1 MQRLTMEQNSMEQN
15 STVTYSCFESELS
28 TEFSTRDFWTIPP
41 AFQPAALSTAV
52 LTLLFIAVGLPGNL
66 LIIAGIISQ
75 RLYREPTYILLLN
88 LTVADLLVCVL
99 VMPLTAVS
107 GLAGGFVLGRSD
119 SSRCGWCN
127 TGVVFVALCLVS
139 LHTLALMALDRLIF
153 VKFPMKYQHTV
164 TVGRVLCCVLLNWV
178 LCSVLSLC
186 PIFGFGDVY
195 FSFSISTCTLNTE
208 GRTRVT
214 KNIHYFIFLVAIAM
228 LPLLVLMVTN
238 TWLVCIIQKHIR
250 SIYHTAQRSGVPK
263 TFTESI
269 RKRLGREKSRK
280 QLQLMRV
287 FGAIFLSH
295 VFSWLPLIVR
305 IFITVAKGKDEYPHS
320 VYVFTFLCVSFAAVF
335 HPIVQASFLPEVR
348 SQCKSF
354 LMRILCCGSLW
365 RRRVR
370 AQAKSGG
377 SVVHLAEQGKEMCP
391 SCFCLEVLSATVL
404 PNEDLNSPV

>member
-1 MQRLTMEQNSMEQN
+1 MEQN
-15 STVTYSCFESELS
+15 STATYSCFESELS
-28 TEFSTRDFWTIPP
+28 EESSTTSFWAIPP
-41 AFQPAALSTAV
+41 ELQPAALSTAV

-66 LIIAGIISQ
+66 LIMAGIISQ
-75 RLYREPTYILLLN
+75 RLYREPTYLLLLN

-107 GLAGGFVLGRSD
+107 GLAGGFMLGRSD
-119 SSRCGWCN
+119 STRCGWCN
-127 TGVVFVALCLVS
+127 TGILFVALCLVS

-195 FSFSISTCTLNTE
+195 FSFSISTCTIKAE
-208 GRTRVT
+208 GRTRVA
-214 KNIHYFIFLVAIAM
+214 KNIHYFILLVAIAV
-228 LPLLVLMVTN
+228 LPLLLLIITN

-250 SIYHTAQRSGVPK
+250 SIYHTVQRSSAPI

-269 RKRLGREKSRK
+269 RKRLGREKNHK

-287 FGAIFLSH
+287 FGAILLSH

-305 IFITVAKGKDEYPHS
+305 ILVNVVRGNDEHHLW
-320 VYVFTFLCVSFAAVF
+320 VYVFTFLCLSFAAVS

-348 SQCKSF
+348 SKCKSF

-365 RRRVR
+365 RKVGL
-370 AQAKSGG
+370 SGG
-377 SVVHLAEQGKEMCP
+377 ARDKPGNRSATGSVLHLAEQGKKTCP
-391 SCFCLEVLSATVL
+391 SCFCFEVLSATVL